1 MMGIGE
7 GIVIFL
13 IGFSQF
19 FCYCSAAFTTAAVAG
34 AAAASPGLL
43 SSFSPGS
50 VFSGTRIQQVPKRC
64 SYHHQERTFI
74 KRAIKDTSCF
84 TSTCH
89 STKDFARALDNPW
102 SLFMA
107 KRSTEKLMSKPWLP
121 EQKDEDDIFGI
132 DENRELL
139 EKKSIQ
145 YLASLIESRLR
156 RNGEYSNTNTTHDY
170 DDDDDDD
177 DDDEMSSQSESIALQ
192 MARDR
197 FRDLTCTLQG
207 EKNLEELFDAS
218 CDCDGADLEI
228 PHFNVV
234 KASIIALQSL
244 AILGMQVGVKA
255 TPQQKERSVSHL
267 TSDDVSNL
275 MQLDDKKW
283 DTFDTKYLKHQV
295 DTAAGIQLLAELK
308 LKRSAQSAFDLM
320 VKLGAWTKHE
330 DLALLRS
337 GFPTRFTNEE
347 IQYAKEAAQSN
358 HDPDEILGLRKDLRH
373 LKVYTIDGEY
383 TDEIDDGL
391 SIENVK
397 KSDGSTKKRIWVHI
411 ADAERWAPFHSDIFK
426 VAERRV
432 TSLYLPTGSVPMF
445 PSELSCDKMSL
456 RTGRDS
462 YAMSMAIE
470 LNEDGSIDQSSIYI
484 TPSLINVNYRLSY
497 VEVDQMLEMGVGY
510 FEEWE
515 LGALLDEA
523 SKRRNYRIQCG
534 STEGFVPQPI
544 PQAEIRVVE
553 NEENQVDIIL
563 DVETTHNSGLNQ
575 SEAVL
580 NTDTSIAETFPSPLS
595 SAFLLVTE
603 MMILS
608 GEAMGKVKE
617 IFESSARRVKEANTH
632 LPILETTLELPY
644 RTQPKPDF
652 AERYQEL
659 NILDSLKNKGYCHA
673 WYARRFF
680 EPVRMKETPLPHHGL
695 GIECYVQWSSPIRR
709 ICDLL
714 VHTSV
719 KQFLRRHRVNLLME
733 AGRSIPESLTALD
746 IGCDIP
752 RPVASSQ
759 NEKGLY
765 TDYCI
770 EKRFDGAVV
779 NYRKGSGFLNAARMV
794 QKKSKE
800 YWLFEYVRR
809 QIEESDV
816 EIVYE
821 TTVLACIDPR
831 RGQYAIYVHQLG
843 LEHRY
848 VSEQGELRIGEK
860 LWLKVSSVKPR
871 LGILT
876 FTLSSLYGG
885 KSLRFTP
892 AKS

>member
-1 MMGIGE
+1 M
-7 GIVIFL
+7 VW
-13 IGFSQF
+13 
-19 FCYCSAAFTTAAVAG
+19 YCSAFTAASSGCLQSSLVSHGGCCFSGNTIHDVIQRRHRQQGAFTK
-34 AAAASPGLL
+34 
-43 SSFSPGS
+43 
-50 VFSGTRIQQVPKRC
+50 RIGEISR
-64 SYHHQERTFI
+64 
-74 KRAIKDTSCF
+74 F
-84 TSTCH
+84 TT
-89 STKDFARALDNPW
+89 TLDKSW
-102 SLFMA
+102 SLLFMA
-107 KRSTEKLMSKPWLP
+107 SKRSTEKLMSKPWLP
-121 EQKDEDDIFGI
+121 EQRDDDDIFGV

-139 EKKSIQ
+139 EKRSIQ
-145 YLASLIESRLR
+145 YLASLIGPKLRNVQYTNRTQDERLSSEDSMLC
-156 RNGEYSNTNTTHDY
+156 RNNS
-170 DDDDDDD
+170 
-177 DDDEMSSQSESIALQ
+177 MASLQ
-192 MARDR
+192 MNMVRGR

-207 EKNLEELFDAS
+207 EKSLEGLFLDAR
-218 CDCDGADLEI
+218 DGPDFEI
-228 PHFNVV
+228 PDIHVV
-234 KASIIALQSL
+234 KASIMALQSL

-267 TSDDVSNL
+267 IGDDLSTL
-275 MQLDDKKW
+275 DGLDDDDW
-283 DTFDTKYLKHQV
+283 VSYDTKYLKHKM

-337 GFPTRFTNEE
+337 GFPTRFTEEE
-347 IQYAKEAAQSN
+347 IISARMAAEN
-358 HDPDEILGLRKDLRH
+358 DHDPDEILGLRKDLRH

-391 SIENVK
+391 SIENVV
-397 KSDGSTKKRIWVHI
+397 KSDKSTRKRIWVHI
-411 ADAERWAPFHSDIFK
+411 ADAERWAPCHSDIFK
-426 VAERRV
+426 AAERRV

-445 PSELSCDKMSL
+445 PSELSCGRMSL
-456 RTGRDS
+456 RAGQDS
-462 YAMSMAIE
+462 YALSMAVE
-470 LNEDGSIDQSSIYI
+470 LNQDGSIDQSSIYI
-484 TPSLINVNYRLSY
+484 IPSLIHVTYRLSY
-497 VEVDQMLEMGVGY
+497 EEVDQMLEMGVGY

-515 LGALLDEA
+515 LGALLEEA
-523 SKRRNYRIQCG
+523 NKRRNYRIQCG
-534 STEGFVPQPI
+534 STEGFVPHPI
-544 PQAEIRVVE
+544 PQAEIRVVDKGE
-553 NEENQVDIIL
+553 NKQEILL
-563 DVETTHNSGLNQ
+563 DVETTHNSGWNQ

-580 NTDTSIAETFPSPLS
+580 NTDNSLAENFASPVS

-603 MMILS
+603 MMIMS
-608 GEAMGKVKE
+608 GEAMGKLKE
-617 IFESSARRVKEANTH
+617 IFESSAKRLQESNSNSLPLLDNT
-632 LPILETTLELPY
+632 LDLPY

-659 NILDSLKNKGYCHA
+659 NMLNSLKNNGYCHA

-709 ICDLL
+709 LCDLQ
-714 VHTSV
+714 VHSSV
-719 KQFLRRHRVNLLME
+719 KRFLRRHRVNLLME
-733 AGRSIPESLTALD
+733 AGRPIPEALTALD

-752 RPVASSQ
+752 REVASSQ
-759 NEKGLY
+759 NEQGLF
-765 TDYCI
+765 TDYRI
-770 EKRFDGAVV
+770 EGIFDGATI

-809 QIEESDV
+809 QLEESEV

-831 RGQYAIYVHQLG
+831 RGQYAIYVHKLG

-848 VSEQGELRIGEK
+848 VSEQGELKIGEK
-860 LWLKVSSVKPR
+860 LWLKVSTVQPR
-871 LGILT
+871 LGLLT